1 MEEQFGNDVVAAT
14 GAVDSEAREKRL
26 ADYVTQSLE
35 VADPF
40 EASVGAVNADLM
52 LIAHRFRQALGE
64 ALEKPP
70 ENLEELAEFM
80 PSVDGYLRIV
90 KQVDRM
96 SQLALK
102 LKTAN
107 ASL

>member
-1 MEEQFGNDVVAAT
+1 MEEQFGNDVAVA
-14 GAVDSEAREKRL
+14 GAVDSVAREQRL

-35 VADPF
+35 VVDPF
-40 EASVGAVNADLM
+40 EANVGVVNADLM
-52 LIAHRFRQALGE
+52 LIANRFRQALGD
-64 ALEKPP
+64 ALDKPP

-102 LKTAN
+102 LKTAS
-107 ASL
+107 ASS